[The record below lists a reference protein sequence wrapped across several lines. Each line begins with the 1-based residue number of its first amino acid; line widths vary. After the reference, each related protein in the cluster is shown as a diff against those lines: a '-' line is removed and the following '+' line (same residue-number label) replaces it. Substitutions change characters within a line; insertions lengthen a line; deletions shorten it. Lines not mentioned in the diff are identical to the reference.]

1 MAVVAV
7 VGMGASS
14 KLWIREFIRKKREDQ
29 VIAVVLSFQ
38 LRGHIN
44 DLYKFL
50 RSLKE
55 TIWFSFFPTVVSAE
69 REVEE
74 ERGMAEEEVEDTGAV
89 STIEV
94 EGGANFTPSLSKLY

>member
-1 MAVVAV
+1 MAAVVAA

-14 KLWIREFIRKKREDQ
+14 KLWIREFIRKRGEDQ
-29 VIAVVLSFQ
+29 VIVVVLSFQ
-38 LRGHIN
+38 LGRHIN

-55 TIWFSFFPTVVSAE
+55 TTWFSFFPLVVSAE
-69 REVEE
+69 REGEE

-89 STIEV
+89 LTIEV
-94 EGGANFTPSLSKLY
+94 EG